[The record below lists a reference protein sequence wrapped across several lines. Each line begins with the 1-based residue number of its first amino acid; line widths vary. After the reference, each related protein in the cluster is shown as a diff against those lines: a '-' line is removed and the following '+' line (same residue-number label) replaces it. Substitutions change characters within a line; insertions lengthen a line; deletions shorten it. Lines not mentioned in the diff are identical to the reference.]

1 MKREPELDL
10 LLRGDLIAL
19 SPLGYEEMRDRMMA
33 ALRER
38 LRDYTLRDA
47 GDPGVA
53 IVEALAACLEVM
65 GFYHDR
71 ILTESKLGSALTLS
85 SVARLGAAVG
95 YRPSPP
101 LAAVA
106 CQFFLAAAAGV
117 VPAGTRVAGRGGDPP
132 VNVIFETR
140 AAVSIAPAY
149 NRMALSPLL
158 TRYAG
163 ALRAIVTRRIDVM
176 KRGEFWP
183 LLDLHEHDGGAEP
196 LPLDDFRAGALAM
209 INSKRGIELCPIAGG
224 RRRGVAFEQPLLRSY
239 DAPDTVISRATR
251 LRHLR
256 FWQALGADPDPALVV
271 FEVTDRPILHL
282 PDPAA
287 PEVLRSTLEVF
298 VFDTSEPVPS
308 TSAWDPGAAW
318 TEVPDFSA
326 SEASDRHYRVIVD
339 DRLTTYIVLRRK
351 LGYRTLLDDRA
362 LGRVYVRYT
371 PAIGRLREVP
381 SFEAPPVDVPAELAP
396 GPIAQPV
403 TAAAPGDLD
412 RVTMGLDAAYF
423 MSALVRPRV
432 KGRSI
437 RNEAG
442 WAVTS
447 EATGLGA
454 GDQIAVLGGAS
465 GDVFV
470 RTLAVGD
477 GQYLQWA
484 PAMGPSGP
492 EPRPVDE
499 HEPIRDV
506 FDSLKGAIAPLADV
520 ARGQM
525 YPLWEAFYKQARV
538 PDTAWRAGP
547 AAGTEI
553 PERVVTGVDVTNV
566 EQVVYLHKGST
577 FLLLEDASHV
587 KAGDYLLVGRRLKQL
602 FRKPEPRTE
611 AGGTPATE
619 EDTPPTREEGF
630 NTHAPWLT
638 AEVVQA
644 VEVQGNLVRL
654 KEPVGQDY
662 YLDRRPDGA
671 EITEVIVVPR
681 VASVYYGDH
690 FTQEVQLTSNR
701 TFISVSSRL
710 ELRYIRVALT
720 GRSVTAEA
728 LRERL
733 GWAGYHRNKNW
744 TAMFDQLFLAVAGEV
759 APLAVASWS
768 YHVRIPSRGLKPENH
783 INALEIASSRS
794 TISTSPP
801 TLEVVGDDVRVQI
814 ASDERA
820 SMAYAAYAATED
832 FRVAIKPE
840 LAELTWRI
848 TTKTDDELLVAGEFR
863 VSSEAGF
870 YFLPDGASPIPLDSE
885 LLRDGGTLL
894 IEEVGGASSRF
905 PFRLR
910 LRNGAPSSRGLLL
923 EGGHVLTSDV
933 ARAVAISRRATFPM
947 SAPTPI
953 SWVADWSIPD
963 HFEDHTGWISH
974 DSSGVMILQAGGVE
988 RAHRFA
994 RSSDDSGFELRDV
1007 PITPGQPLDPL
1018 HGVTTVWALP
1028 DDRTISIT
1036 PADIIGV
1043 WSFKVDPS
1051 AAARLGAS
1059 WSGPLVMT
1067 GERSVAF
1074 RRGTL
1079 VGSSDRYLRVA
1090 LPGDIIDL
1098 RSGEINIHALHPEPA
1113 SSYQESETLVWT
1125 GSPLTGMPSSA
1136 SSRNVALTFDGAPTG
1151 AVQVMGVWWDPEMD
1165 RPRLLQLTD
1174 GPLSSGTRNT
1184 EYSIDRIF
1192 LLHHKFIPIV
1202 STGGDADDINIRL
1215 EGERTHISF
1224 VPPPDWPSTPLIPTI
1239 LGVINLD
1246 AGSVELRTAAEYR
1259 PPEGGSDEGEL
1270 IFEGDLTDSWTGM
1283 FLTTRD
1289 WSGLPDK
1296 TALQVG
1302 ALRVSHGPWDAY
1314 ATQPG
1319 IGLLFVSPALADTP
1333 GAILLSD
1340 AKHVAAIATI
1350 QGNSLWVAPRDP
1362 GGSFQDS
1369 PAQIYLSLYSE
1380 ADVELGGTTHLRV
1393 GALPDDKLGFAGIQ
1407 GDTGWRAYRRSRFVA
1422 IGSDPPAVLI
1432 AEPLPELFPGAIP
1445 ANINLRFAYDVA
1457 ASTPGVDTCTGIR
1470 SLVKIPRATLVSAG
1484 VSEPVSGAN
1493 AAALHDGGD
1502 LDPADIFSLQPGSTL
1517 PDARTWALEP
1527 SIGPEAIFGA
1537 ESQPR
1542 FSSFSFAQSW
1552 SNLDATSIAPAPLEI
1567 ELSAAPYP
1575 ELLPGGK
1582 VLDLKAGDELLLLGP
1597 AGQRTAPI
1605 IGDTTPGVYEVDA
1618 QEPPTEVRLNSLRVK
1633 ASDFESRLSIPTPTA
1648 EQRQDP
1654 WLLTF
1659 SRPRDAVTSIAGSL
1673 LRYAERRESGGQIMF
1688 TFDAEVTETIL
1699 ENRGRQIHCY
1709 TNEARQLRRDLY
1721 TSTISRSPL
1730 DQYNFLKSSGD
1741 VEALLASIDSPSFRM
1756 DRSPP
1761 PSSVLICSKTSSAV
1775 PDGTLE
1781 FGVEDRFEERI
1792 QASVFSESIVFNS
1805 GDFIPVL
1812 GTGVVMDNRV
1822 IRNALRV
1829 WVGVESG
1836 ELILVTYEPALSN
1849 IVEDIEQGSYAF
1861 DEQSGDKYLYSFN
1874 KVPGGTFTLNFLL
1887 IGYNIVDHPRVT
1899 VFVEYSAPRVADP
1912 NTEAAGRIYQFETP
1926 LDRLQP
1932 DREIVTLD
1940 SGDLKPDDY
1949 LFLHTATDAPSDPP
1963 RPLQWTRVRSITG
1976 PLLTVDPP
1984 LPPLSF
1990 VLEQFRRYTLNG
2002 FSKPARPAALDKEY
2016 YAQLNDAELDPAS
2029 LTLPLGDRLVINPR
2043 GVGAAD
2049 SDDAA
2054 HLRALVPGDRLLVWE
2069 EDHRIAWSRHRLGL
2083 SGPEDTA
2090 WAEWPDY
2097 QHEAVV
2103 KKVDPA
2109 TGLVILSE
2117 PLPER
2122 FALRFADDAGALT
2135 LTPETPTLRALPHY
2149 RAPFQGDRKLMV
2161 LGSGDK
2167 ARRFA
2172 RYTGTL
2178 DPDPG
2183 VATLPISRA
2192 GAYAGNIEVLTREP
2206 KSGEWSRW
2214 IQLAD
2219 IDRAGR
2225 KDRAFVLGIDAAAVA
2240 SGRAVPFSVSFG
2252 DGTTGQVLPTGTRNV
2267 FARSTA
2273 IGGWAE
2279 HMPACRPLRILSV
2292 ENARAPFEVPP
2303 DAAAAPVNLKL
2314 VVEAGDPEQWSPAPG
2329 EGQWRPA
2336 MEVLVDGVAWR
2347 EIDRAQACQ
2356 GYDGVYVRG
2365 LRPGALEVFFF
2376 SQSPVASAR
2385 VEVRKVP
2392 EARVWALDSDFYT
2405 DLAGHDLTRAPGAR
2419 RLQLLETEGLG
2430 PGSLLAAS
2438 RGEESQFEMA
2448 RIDAVD
2454 HDTWSATLAEPLAGT
2469 YALETAFLRGNLVDV
2484 VQGNA
2489 ERAVLGSGDGGTR
2502 GLRLPV
2508 YNRAP
2513 LLHVVTEG
2521 STDPEPSIT
2530 VLVDGQ
2536 AWSRVADL
2544 DTAGPRDR
2552 VWRLDLET
2560 DGSAFVTFG
2569 DGIHGAVPPAGNNNI
2584 EGVLHT
2590 GDGEAGN
2597 LPAGAIDKLRDGNLA
2612 VKATWNV
2619 TAATGGRRGETAAEA
2634 RETLLGRSVG
2644 FERVVSAD
2652 DAARVAL
2659 EVGEVLHARVDP
2671 TAPRGAL
2678 RLVVALAKRRAP
2690 TESILEE
2697 IRERIAAR
2705 MPATAGVEL
2714 EVVGAEQVAI
2724 HMVVEITAG
2733 PGHRQSDV
2741 LAALGR
2747 AFGAGP
2753 GGFFAAER
2761 WPVGEPLRL
2770 GDVYEA
2776 VFAVPGV
2783 STARVTWMS
2792 TGEPPPSPAGPPAD
2806 SINPGPRGVIRC
2818 DTDPL
2823 NDPSHGR
2830 GTVRFAPA
2838 AGGSP

>member
-10 LLRGDLIAL
+10 LLRGELIAL
-19 SPLGYEEMRDRMMA
+19 SPLVYEEMRDRMMA

-38 LRDYTLRDA
+38 LPDYTLRDA

-132 VNVIFETR
+132 ANVIFETC
-140 AAVSIAPAY
+140 AAVAIAPAY

-163 ALRAIVTRRIDVM
+163 ALRAIVTRRLDVM

-256 FWQALGADPDPALVV
+256 FWEALGADPDPSLVV

-326 SEASDRHYRVIVD
+326 SEASDRHYRVFVD
-339 DRLTTYIVLRRK
+339 DRLTTYIILRRK

-371 PAIGRLREVP
+371 PAIGRLRDVP

-403 TAAAPGDLD
+403 AAAAFGDLD

-423 MSALVRPRV
+423 TSALVRPRV

-437 RNEAG
+437 SNEAG

-465 GDVFV
+465 GDVFF

-484 PAMGPSGP
+484 PAMGPSRP

-506 FDSLKGAIAPLADV
+506 FDSSKGAIAPLADV

-547 AAGTEI
+547 APGTEI
-553 PERVVTGVDVTNV
+553 PERVVRDGDDIRAEDLAHV
-566 EQVVYLHKGST
+566 EQVVYLHKGGT

-587 KAGDYLLVGRRLKQL
+587 KAGDYLLVGRRLRQA
-602 FRKPEPRTE
+602 FRKLQPKPNGDDAPAPEE
-611 AGGTPATE
+611 EE
-619 EDTPPTREEGF
+619 EDRPPTREDGF

-662 YLDRRPDGA
+662 YLDRLPEPDGR
-671 EITEVIVVPR
+671 ELTEVIVVPR

-690 FTQEVQLTSNR
+690 FTQEVQLTNDR

-768 YHVRIPSRGLKPENH
+768 YHVRIPARGVKPEH
-783 INALEIASSRS
+783 IHALEVASTRLPI
-794 TISTSPP
+794 TTSPP
-801 TLEVVGDDVRVQI
+801 PSEVVGDDLLVQL
-814 ASDERA
+814 ASGDRA
-820 SMAYAAYAATED
+820 SEAYRLYEEGAD
-832 FRVAIKPE
+832 LRVAIDPDTP
-840 LAELTWRI
+840 ELTWLPPE
-848 TTKTDDELLVAGEFR
+848 TNGATLAAGRFR
-863 VSSEAGF
+863 VVATVGWIFFPEGVPEPRA
-870 YFLPDGASPIPLDSE
+870 LDE
-885 LLRDGGTLL
+885 DLLRDGGTLF
-894 IEEVGGASSRF
+894 IDEADGRRSRISFTWEV
-905 PFRLR
+905 PP
-910 LRNGAPSSRGLLL
+910 NGLDPRGLLL
-923 EGGHVLTSDV
+923 ETGHVLTPGPTD
-933 ARAVAISRRATFPM
+933 ALAISSRATLPM
-947 SAPTPI
+947 SAPAPSGI
-953 SWVADWSIPD
+953 AWSADWSIPT
-963 HFEDHTGWISH
+963 HFANTGGWIAR
-974 DSSGVMILQAGGVE
+974 DASGFMLLQAGSAE
-988 RAHRFA
+988 RVHRFA
-994 RSSDDSGFELRDV
+994 RNSDNTGFELRDV
-1007 PITPGQPLDPL
+1007 PIVPGQPLDPL
-1018 HGVTTVWALP
+1018 HGVTAVWALRNGEPTSIPSDAVLGGWHFRVP
-1028 DDRTISIT
+1028 D
-1036 PADIIGV
+1036 
-1043 WSFKVDPS
+1043 
-1051 AAARLGAS
+1051 AAVGALRSLS
-1059 WSGPLVMT
+1059 WTGPLVLMGAHNVALRPVKT
-1067 GERSVAF
+1067 IREPGPVLSVE
-1074 RRGTL
+1074 
-1079 VGSSDRYLRVA
+1079 
-1090 LPGDIIDL
+1090 LPGDARDL
-1098 RSGEINIHALHPEPA
+1098 RGGSVDVHALHPEA
-1113 SSYQESETLVWT
+1113 ATGHVEEEIWVWT
-1125 GSPLTGMPSSA
+1125 GTRIPDMPPPSGDW
-1136 SSRNVALTFDGAPTG
+1136 RVAFTFEGPG
-1151 AVQVMGVWWDPEMD
+1151 SEGVQRAHIWWDAETSTL
-1165 RPRLLQLTD
+1165 RLLPYD
-1174 GPLSSGTRNT
+1174 APPLSRHGSVRSVG
-1184 EYSIDRIF
+1184 RIF
-1192 LLHHKFIPIV
+1192 QFH
-1202 STGGDADDINIRL
+1202 STAIRPEVRYDADEDKTYLVVTR
-1215 EGERTHISF
+1215 
-1224 VPPPDWPSTPLIPTI
+1224 PPDWPGLFHGTV
-1239 LGVINLD
+1239 LGARNADDDRPELYTAI
-1246 AGSVELRTAAEYR
+1246 GVETNREQRT
-1259 PPEGGSDEGEL
+1259 L
-1270 IFEGDLTDSWTGM
+1270 VFNGDLRGLCTVI
-1283 FLTTRD
+1283 FPVLND
-1289 WSGLPDK
+1289 WS
-1296 TALQVG
+1296 ALAAKAVRQVK
-1302 ALRVSHGPWDAY
+1302 ALRVSQRSWNGV

-1319 IGLLFVSPALADTP
+1319 RGLLFASSTVADRP
-1333 GAILLSD
+1333 GATDLPSG
-1340 AKHVAAIATI
+1340 AQHVATVANL
-1350 QGNSLWVAPRDP
+1350 QGGVLRFSSRDP
-1362 GGSFQDS
+1362 EIDLPPNSGQV
-1369 PAQIYLSLYSE
+1369 YLSLYSRENVTSEGATVFRVSVTDGDQVNFLGLKDAAGWHAHRISARTHDTPHWYFEIE
-1380 ADVELGGTTHLRV
+1380 A
-1393 GALPDDKLGFAGIQ
+1393 AL
-1407 GDTGWRAYRRSRFVA
+1407 
-1422 IGSDPPAVLI
+1422 SD
-1432 AEPLPELFPGAIP
+1432 LFPSGVP
-1445 ANINLRFAYDVA
+1445 ASVSLHLAYDAA
-1457 ASTPGVDTCTGIR
+1457 ASSPGVDACTELR
-1470 SLVKIPRATLVSAG
+1470 LHAKIPQGTLESAG
-1484 VSEPVSGAN
+1484 VSGSASGAN
-1493 AAALHDGGD
+1493 AVVFHDGGD
-1502 LDPADIFSLQPGSTL
+1502 LDPRVTSPFQHGLIQ
-1517 PDARTWALEP
+1517 PDAATWTIDLEVGP
-1527 SIGPEAIFGA
+1527 SEIFDDRGA
-1537 ESQPR
+1537 PR
-1542 FSSFSFAQSW
+1542 FSSLSFAQQW
-1552 SNLDATSIAPAPLEI
+1552 SNLSETSVSRAPLV
-1567 ELSAAPYP
+1567 LALGAAPFTGM
-1575 ELLPGGK
+1575 PGGQ
-1582 VLDLKAGDELLLLGP
+1582 VLDLAVGDELTFLREG
-1597 AGQRTAPI
+1597 GQEIASITRVTSS
-1605 IGDTTPGVYEVDA
+1605 GMYEFGA
-1618 QEPPTEVRLNSLRVK
+1618 QEPPAEVRLHSLRVK
-1633 ASDFESRLSIPTPTA
+1633 AVGFESRLSIPSPPTA

-1659 SRPRDAVTSIAGSL
+1659 SRPREAVTSIADSL
-1673 LRYAERRESGGQIMF
+1673 LRYAERHESGGRITF
-1688 TFDAEVTETIL
+1688 TFGDEVTETVL
-1699 ENRGRQIHCY
+1699 DHRGRQIHCY

-1721 TSTISRSPL
+1721 TATIPRPPI
-1730 DQYNFLKSSGD
+1730 DQHNFLKSSGD
-1741 VEALLASIDSPSFRM
+1741 VEALLASIDAPSFRM

-1761 PSSVLICSKTSSAV
+1761 PSSVLICSKTSSPV

-1792 QASVFSESIVFNS
+1792 RASVFSESIVFNS

-1812 GTGVVMDNRV
+1812 GTGVVMDDRV

-1836 ELILVTYEPALSN
+1836 ELILVSYEPRLSN
-1849 IVEDIEQGSYAF
+1849 IVEQIEQGSYAF
-1861 DEQSGDKYLYSFN
+1861 VEQNGDQYLYSFN

-1887 IGYNIVDHPRVT
+1887 IGYNIAEHPRVT

-1912 NTEAAGRIYQFETP
+1912 DTEAAGRIYQFETP

-1949 LFLHTATDAPSDPP
+1949 LFLHTATDAPDDPP
-1963 RPLQWTRVRSITG
+1963 RPIQWTRVRSITG

-1990 VLEQFRRYTLNG
+1990 VLEQFRRCTLNG

-2029 LTLPLGDRLVINPR
+2029 LTLPLGDRLVISPR

-2069 EDHRIAWSRHRLGL
+2069 EDHRVAWSRRRLGL

-2135 LTPETPTLRALPHY
+2135 LTPATPTLRVLPHY

-2192 GAYAGNIEVLTREP
+2192 GVYAGNIEVLTREP

-2214 IQLAD
+2214 SQLAD

-2292 ENARAPFEVPP
+2292 EHARPPFEVPP

-2314 VVEAGDPEQWSPAPG
+2314 VVEADDPEQWSPAPG

-2347 EIDRAQACQ
+2347 EIDRAEACQ
-2356 GYDGVYVRG
+2356 GYDGVHVRG
-2365 LRPGALEVFFF
+2365 LRPGAVEVYFF
-2376 SQSPVASAR
+2376 SRTPVASAR

-2438 RGEESQFEMA
+2438 RGEESRFEMA

-2469 YALETAFLRGNLVDV
+2469 YALEASFLRGNLVDV

-2521 STDPEPSIT
+2521 STDPEPAIT

-2552 VWRLDLET
+2552 VWRLDLST

-2584 EGVLHT
+2584 EAVLHT

-2634 RETLLGRSVG
+2634 RETLLGRNVG

-2671 TAPRGAL
+2671 TAPRGTL

-2792 TGEPPPSPAGPPAD
+2792 TGERPPSPAGPPAD

-2823 NDPSHGR
+2823 NDPSHVR
-2830 GTVRFAPA
+2830 GTVGFAPA